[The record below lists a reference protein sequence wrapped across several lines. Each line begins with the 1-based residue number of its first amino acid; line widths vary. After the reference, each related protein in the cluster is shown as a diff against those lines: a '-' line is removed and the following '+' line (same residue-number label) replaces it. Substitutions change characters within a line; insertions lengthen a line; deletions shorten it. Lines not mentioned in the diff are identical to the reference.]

1 MSPAQNPVSELKSG
15 VAMLKKLT
23 AFVRYL
29 ARRFSGFSCD
39 RRGSACSYLISMVAM
54 GLALALRLAIAPVN
68 AGLQYV
74 TFFPAVTLS
83 AFIGGYKAGLFSTV
97 IGLSFATYI
106 FTPPYYS
113 LSLESLRGSFW
124 SNWVFLFD
132 GAFVSLLIEAMH
144 RYRRRYALE
153 LKKTTEAH
161 DALEGDRGRLKK
173 ILDNLFAYVA
183 LLDTRGIVQ
192 EVNKAPL
199 ERAGYRREDVV
210 GRFFYDAP
218 WWSYDS
224 AVRSQLINAIDAAG
238 RGQTLRYDVVVKMGN
253 DLVPID
259 FKISPV
265 CDDSCQ
271 IIGLLPTG
279 VDISERKQMENKL
292 RESERQAR
300 SALALLQKSETR
312 FRELFENS
320 PVAYQALDGEG
331 RYLDVNDRLCQMLG
345 YGREELLDL
354 SFCDLF
360 PDPACLVRGEF
371 LSGFLRDGAVSKELE
386 LKCKNGA
393 LITVLLS
400 GAVQRAASGEFVR
413 AHCTLH
419 DITERKHAEEALRIA
434 AATFETHEAILV
446 TDSEGNI
453 LRVNQ
458 AFQRITGYAPDE
470 VLGKNPRILNSERHD
485 KAFYADMWRALLD
498 KGSWAGEVW
507 DRRKSG
513 EIYPKWMTIT
523 AVKDAHGDTTEYV
536 AIFSDITERKQHEE
550 EIRNLAFYDALT
562 KLPNRR
568 LLLDRFHRALSVS
581 ERSKQY
587 GAVLFLDMDKFK
599 LLNDTLGHNYGD
611 LMLSEVAE
619 RIRPCVRDVDTV
631 ARIGGDEF
639 VVLVE
644 KISLSSVYASQKVA
658 WIAEKIRATLAAP
671 YRIGQHVH
679 HSSPSIG
686 VCLFCGKRV
695 AVDDLLKHADFA
707 MYQAKNAGRNT
718 VRFYDPVLQRA
729 VEERTMLE
737 ADLRSSIVD
746 GQLQLYYQL
755 QLDKNL
761 MPLGAEALIRWMHPV
776 RGMILP
782 AQFIPVAEE
791 SLLILDIGRWV
802 INSACWQLAEWGKN
816 AETQNLLLAVNVSAH
831 QFRMPDFVGSIQ
843 SAIKEYRINPS
854 RLKLELTESVVVNDI
869 SDVVV
874 KMKALKALGIRL
886 SLDDFGTGYSS
897 LSCLKRLPVDQIKI
911 DRSFVRDVVSNPDDA
926 VMVKTIIDMA
936 TNFRLNVIAEGV
948 ETEEQLA
955 FLKESGCMAFQG
967 YFIGKPVPIE
977 AFVSGLGDAG
987 LMLN

>member
-1 MSPAQNPVSELKSG
+1 M
-15 VAMLKKLT
+15 
-23 AFVRYL
+23 
-29 ARRFSGFSCD
+29 
-39 RRGSACSYLISMVAM
+39 
-54 GLALALRLAIAPVN
+54 
-68 AGLQYV
+68 
-74 TFFPAVTLS
+74 
-83 AFIGGYKAGLFSTV
+83 
-97 IGLSFATYI
+97 
-106 FTPPYYS
+106 
-113 LSLESLRGSFW
+113 
-124 SNWVFLFD
+124 
-132 GAFVSLLIEAMH
+132 SLLIETMH

-161 DALEGDRGRLKK
+161 NALAGDEMRLKK

-183 LLDTRGIVQ
+183 LLDTSGIVL

-210 GRFFYDAP
+210 GLFFYDAP

-224 AVRSQLINAIDAAG
+224 KVQLQLIDAIDAAR
-238 RGQTLRYDVVVKMGN
+238 RGQTLRYDAVVKMGG

-265 CDDSCQ
+265 CDDSGQ

-279 VDISERKQMENKL
+279 VDISERKQVENKL

-320 PVAYQALDGEG
+320 PVAYQALDEKG
-331 RYLDVNDRLCQMLG
+331 RCLDVNDRSCLMLG
-345 YGREELLDL
+345 YGREELLKL
-354 SFCDLF
+354 SFCDLL
-360 PDPACLVRGEF
+360 PDPAGLARAGF
-371 LSGFLRDGAVSKELE
+371 LSGLLCDGAISKELE
-386 LKCKNGA
+386 LKCKNGS

-400 GAVQRAASGEFVR
+400 GAVQRDAGGDFVR
-413 AHCTLH
+413 THCTLH
-419 DITERKHAEEALRIA
+419 DITERKNAEEALRIA

-453 LRVNQ
+453 LRVNR
-458 AFQRITGYAPDE
+458 AFQKITGYASHE
-470 VLGKNPRILNSERHD
+470 VLGKNPRILSSERHD
-485 KAFYADMWRALLD
+485 EAFYAEMWRSLLN
-498 KGSWAGEVW
+498 KGAWAGEVW

-523 AVKDAHGDTTEYV
+523 AVKDAQGKTTEYV
-536 AIFSDITERKQHEE
+536 AIFSDITERKQNEE

-562 KLPNRR
+562 MLPNRR

-611 LMLSEVAE
+611 LMLVEVAE
-619 RIRPCVRDVDTV
+619 RIKPCVRDVDTV

-644 KISLSSVYASQKVA
+644 KISLSPVYASQKVA
-658 WIAEKIRATLAAP
+658 WIAEKIRSTLAVP

-729 VEERTMLE
+729 VEERAMLE
-737 ADLRSSIVD
+737 RDLRCSIAD
-746 GQLQLYYQL
+746 GQLHLYYQL

-776 RGMILP
+776 RGMMSP

-802 INSACWQLAEWGKN
+802 INSACRQLAEWGRNIKM
-816 AETQNLLLAVNVSAH
+816 QNLLLAVNVSTH

-843 SAIKEYRINPS
+843 SAIQEHRIDPS
-854 RLKLELTESVVVNDI
+854 RLKLELTEGVILDDI
-869 SDVVV
+869 SDVVA
-874 KMKALKALGIRL
+874 KMQALKALGIGL

-897 LSCLKRLPVDQIKI
+897 LSCLKRLPIDQIKI

-948 ETEEQLA
+948 ETEAQLA

-967 YFIGKPVPIE
+967 YYIGKPAPIDD
-977 AFVSGLGDAG
+977 FVVGLGNTDRI
-987 LMLN
+987 LH